1 MKMDYNDR
9 IRELEIKHRELDN
22 KIVVMEMGFADAML
36 LNEMKKQ
43 RLAYRDELSRLRKL
57 QYEENQRVGYGDE

>member
-1 MKMDYNDR
+1 MDYNNR

-22 KIVVMEMGFADAML
+22 NITVMEMGIADAML

-43 RLAYRDELSRLRKL
+43 RLAYRDELSHLRKL
-57 QYEENQRVGYGDE
+57 QYEESQRVGYGDE

>member
-1 MKMDYNDR
+1 MDYTDR
-9 IRELEIKHRELDN
+9 IRELETKHRELDN
-22 KIVVMEMGFADAML
+22 KIVVMELQHTDAML

-57 QYEENQRVGYGDE
+57 QYEESQRVGYGDE

>member
-1 MKMDYNDR
+1 MDYSNR

-22 KIVVMEMGFADAML
+22 KIAVMEGQHTDALL

-43 RLAYRDELSRLRKL
+43 KLAYRDELSQLRKL
-57 QYEENQRVGYGDE
+57 QYEENQRIGYGDE

>member
-1 MKMDYNDR
+1 MDYGTR
-9 IRELEIKHRELDN
+9 IRELEIKHRELDT
-22 KIVVMEMGFADAML
+22 KIEIMEKQNTDAML

-43 RLAYRDELSRLRKL
+43 KLAYRDELSRLRKL

>member
-1 MKMDYNDR
+1 MDYGNR

-22 KIVVMEMGFADAML
+22 KIEVIERQQTDAML

-43 RLAYRDELSRLRKL
+43 KLAYRDELSRLRKL